1 MRLSLFRYI
10 ANLKIASA
18 QIACRDGL
26 LIECIANQK
35 FANSR
40 KTRYLILAIKTR
52 PAVIPF
58 EFLFIIH
65 GENAMQQHSCYSTG
79 KVGPDT
85 AISDRCVIGAACEI
99 NCRGTLSPDTVVY
112 GSDCHQ
118 YTKKSHSQVLP
129 QSSECCIMIEMSMC
143 RNIADNTTMRRHS

>member
-35 FANSR
+35 FVNYR

-58 EFLFIIH
+58 EFLFTIH
-65 GENAMQQHSCYSTG
+65 GEMQCSSTH
-79 KVGPDT
+79 
-85 AISDRCVIGAACEI
+85 AILQAKWAQ
-99 NCRGTLSPDTVVY
+99 TLLSVTDV
-112 GSDCHQ
+112 
-118 YTKKSHSQVLP
+118 
-129 QSSECCIMIEMSMC
+129 
-143 RNIADNTTMRRHS
+143 